1 MSNLNEDWLRYNAS
15 EYTVNGKT
23 YRNLEAQVL
32 KNKQVSEK
40 NAEDIA
46 NIDTEKV
53 HKITFGETSFEDIYS
68 NWTQGHIVICQY
80 QGLIYILTCSTYNI
94 AYFTNYRYI
103 PQDTQAVI
111 RGFRVDR
118 TEGYEAP
125 TQISTAASLNPL
137 SDSSLP
143 VAKAIADYVTDYV
156 PDYVQSYITFTTGAT
171 DKYLRED
178 GTWAELKKEAFI
190 VNVTGDTSDQT
201 RPASADKTWTEIW
214 AAITENKEVICVFNY
229 AYFRYM
235 ALGMDVTFPLIFS
248 NNGAYTDTDR
258 ADTIQVNANNE
269 WSRVTI
275 ATSPC
280 ITSVIET
287 GDKLIVGHQ
296 DANGDKVAKGSIAF
310 DTTQTDKYLCQDGTF
325 KTVQGGGGSANV
337 LKVSFT
343 GTGTYTCDKTLAQI
357 LTAIAHDYIVYAIV
371 NDAFHF
377 QLDGYGATD
386 VSFRRT
392 WGEDYDGG
400 VGVDWY
406 TQTIT
411 IQNVGGNDLISSE
424 TLTSHVLN

>member
-1 MSNLNEDWLRYNAS
+1 MTNHEDDWLLYNAS
-15 EYTVNGKT
+15 EYTVNGIT

-118 TEGYEAP
+118 TEGYEPP

-156 PDYVQSYITFTTGAT
+156 QNC
-171 DKYLRED
+171 
-178 GTWAELKKEAFI
+178 KEAFI
-190 VNVTGDTSDQT
+190 VNVTGDTLDPT

-269 WSRVTI
+269 WTRVTI
-275 ATSPC
+275 STSPC
-280 ITSVIET
+280 TTSVIET

-296 DANGDKVAKGSIAF
+296 DANGDKIAKGSIAF

-357 LTAIAHDYIVYAIV
+357 LAAIANDYIVYAIV
-371 NDAFHF
+371 NSAFQY

-411 IQNVGGNDLISSE
+411 IQNVGGSDLISSE

>member
-1 MSNLNEDWLRYNAS
+1 MSNPNKDWLLYNAS
-15 EYTVNGKT
+15 EYTLNGKV

-32 KNKQVSEK
+32 RNKQLSEK

-46 NIDTEKV
+46 GLDIEKIYQV
-53 HKITFGETSFEDIYS
+53 TYGETSFEDIYD
-68 NWTQGHIVICQY
+68 NWTQGHLVFCYY
-80 QGLIYILTCSTYNI
+80 QGLLYILTVSTYNI

-103 PQDTQAVI
+103 PQDTQVVI

-118 TEGYEAP
+118 EEGYETP
-125 TQISTAASLNPL
+125 TQITTAASLNPL

-143 VAKAIADYVTDYV
+143 VAKAVADYVTDYV

-178 GTWAELKKEAFI
+178 GTWA
-190 VNVTGDTSDQT
+190 TPS
-201 RPASADKTWTEIW
+201 
-214 AAITENKEVICVFNY
+214 
-229 AYFRYM
+229 
-235 ALGMDVTFPLIFS
+235 
-248 NNGAYTDTDR
+248 
-258 ADTIQVNANNE
+258 
-269 WSRVTI
+269 
-275 ATSPC
+275 
-280 ITSVIET
+280 
-287 GDKLIVGHQ
+287 
-296 DANGDKVAKGSIAF
+296 
-310 DTTQTDKYLCQDGTF
+310 
-325 KTVQGGGGSANV
+325 GGGGSANV

-357 LTAIAHDYIVYAIV
+357 LSAIANDYIVYAIV
-371 NDAFHF
+371 NGAFQY
-377 QLDGYGATD
+377 QLDSYGATD

-411 IQNVGGNDLISSE
+411 IQNVGGNDIISSE